1 MGKITPVILLF
12 LLAIS
17 CKKVEK
23 EPLGPTD
30 IRIRNLSTSVM
41 TNLTVNTGGGE
52 FDFGTLNGGETT
64 EYHRFDE
71 AYPKANITAMVNGQK
86 YKTDTAIYTYMQ
98 YLGTVKATYEIR
110 IKSDINKSLE
120 ISDVVL
126 ESDLK

>member
-1 MGKITPVILLF
+1 
-12 LLAIS
+12 
-17 CKKVEK
+17 
-23 EPLGPTD
+23 
-30 IRIRNLSTSVM
+30 
-41 TNLTVNTGGGE
+41 
-52 FDFGTLNGGETT
+52 
-64 EYHRFDE
+64 
-71 AYPKANITAMVNGQK
+71 MVNGQK